1 VIVSLLKFVKKI
13 GRYNRKIGVCIGGLD
28 SRNFAHLCSIHI
40 FFYLLSISPAESIF
54 RANIF
59 LLNQLSLFFL
69 FHFITRLPVLLQL
82 FFCPKFCMEK
92 GVNYTPIKD
101 VFHQLENRHT
111 HLQFTRFSRFGM
123 NEKSKTQGDTVNAIV
138 TVQRA
143 HSWT

>member
-1 VIVSLLKFVKKI
+1 MIVSLLKFVK
-13 GRYNRKIGVCIGGLD
+13 KIGVCIGGLD

-92 GVNYTPIKD
+92 GVNYTYTPIKD

-111 HLQFTRFSRFGM
+111 HLQLTRFSLSQVLERTK
-123 NEKSKTQGDTVNAIV
+123 KSKTQEDTVHAIG
-138 TVQRA
+138 TVQRT